1 MDYGSGV
8 ALRRVDYGSRSTRTL
23 FQGDDLAMSAGS
35 GIVTSARGGFS
46 GVLTELDSLNDREL
60 AELNLS
66 RFDIHS
72 VARKHAG
79 LD

>member
-1 MDYGSGV
+1 MSV
-8 ALRRVDYGSRSTRTL
+8 AEHITTQGHNLFDRLAYALSAEARAKRAVFRRTL
-23 FQGDDLAMSAGS
+23 A
-35 GIVTSARGGFS
+35 
-46 GVLTELDSLNDREL
+46 ELDSLNDREL